1 MRRAVAL
8 IASLTVLQL
17 GLTACGE
24 EGEGGNTGSV
34 TVTGEFGSTP
44 EVEYDGRIVRDDT
57 EVTVLEEGDGPV
69 VREGGTAFLKYY
81 LGNGWTGEEV
91 ASTWDQPEPEA
102 QDEKAKDE
110 KAQDEKGRSEP
121 AFGQF
126 FRDDD
131 STWPAVREAMVGAT
145 EGTRLLIYATPEDS
159 FGGQGLP
166 QFGIGNQDPVVFVVD
181 IVDATLPGPEGAE
194 KPLPAGLPKVVESD
208 GKVSSLDFSGT
219 PKAPPSEF
227 RVVTLVE
234 GTGPKVEKGAPVA
247 MRYLGQ
253 LWHGKKPFDENFSAT
268 WPAFTN
274 EQSGEVTPAV
284 FGQGGFIKAWD
295 QGIPGVRVGSRVML
309 VVPPDMG
316 YGAKGSGKDI
326 PPNSTLV
333 FVVDILGQG

>member
-24 EGEGGNTGSV
+24 EGDGASSGSV
-34 TVTGEFGSTP
+34 TVTGDFGSTP
-44 EVEYDGRIVRDDT
+44 EVEYDGRIVREDT
-57 EVTVLEEGDGPV
+57 EVKVLEEGDGPV

-81 LGNGWTGEEV
+81 LGNGYTGEEV

-102 QDEKAKDE
+102 EDEKAEDVE
-110 KAQDEKGRSEP
+110 PEP

-166 QFGIGNQDPVVFVVD
+166 QFGIGNQDPVVFVIDV
-181 IVDATLPGPEGAE
+181 VGATLPAPEGEE
-194 KPLPAGLPKVVESD
+194 KPLPDGLPQVVED
-208 GKVSSLDFSGT
+208 GGKVTSLDFSGV
-219 PKAPPSEF
+219 PKAAPSQF
-227 RVVTLVE
+227 QVVPLVE
-234 GTGPKVEKGAPVA
+234 GTGPKVEEGAPVT

-253 LWHGKKPFDENFSAT
+253 VWQGKEPFDENFSAT

-274 EQSGEVTPAV
+274 EQSGEVNPAV

-295 QGIPGVRVGSRVML
+295 EGIPGVPVGSRVML
-309 VVPPDMG
+309 VVPPEMG
-316 YGAKGSGKDI
+316 YGAKGSGKKI
-326 PPNSTLV
+326 PPNATLV

>member
-17 GLTACGE
+17 GLSACGE
-24 EGEGGNTGSV
+24 EGDDGNTGSV
-34 TVTGEFGSTP
+34 TVTGDFGSAP
-44 EVEYDGRIVRDDT
+44 EVEYDGRIVRDET
-57 EVTVLEEGDGPV
+57 EVKVLEEGEGPV

-81 LGNGWTGEEV
+81 IGNGYTGEEV

-102 QDEKAKDE
+102 QDP
-110 KAQDEKGRSEP
+110 KGKSDQGTETEPEP
-121 AFGQF
+121 AFGQL

-145 EGTRLLIYATPEDS
+145 EGTRLLIYATPDDS
-159 FGGQGLP
+159 YGGQGLP

-181 IVDATLPGPEGAE
+181 IVDATLPGPEGEE
-194 KPLPAGLPKVVESD
+194 KPVPDGLPKVVESD
-208 GKVSSLDFSGT
+208 GKVTSLDFSGT
-219 PKAPPSEF
+219 PKAAPSKF
-227 RVVTLVE
+227 QVVTLVE
-234 GTGPKVEKGAPVA
+234 GTGPAVEKGAPVA

-253 LWHGKKPFDENFSAT
+253 VWQGRKPFDENYSAT

-274 EQSGEVTPAV
+274 EQTGEVTPAV

-295 QGIPGVRVGSRVML
+295 QGIPGVPVGSRVML
-309 VVPPDMG
+309 VVPPEMG

-326 PPNSTLV
+326 PPNATLV